1 MSFAH
6 LHVHTQYSILDG
18 ASRIKSTYRKANPK
32 KGREK
37 ERLTTGLIDKAVELE
52 MPSIAITDHGNM
64 FGAVEFY
71 QEAKAKGI
79 IPIIGCELYV
89 APKSRFDR
97 KTDNSEEKSALHL
110 VMLAKDRE
118 GYENLIKLVSL
129 GYTEGFYY
137 KPRVDHDLIQKYN
150 KGIIALSAC
159 IGGEI
164 PTRIRKNDYAGAV
177 EIAKMYQ
184 SIFGEDFYIE
194 LQDQGI
200 PNQRPINAA
209 LFKLAKENGIA
220 TVITNDVHYVEQ
232 SDSHAHDVLLA
243 VQTKSTLSKEGRF
256 RFPSDQFYMK
266 SEAEMRELFP
276 KMNNSFN
283 NTMII
288 TEKCRDLNILTK
300 EYFMPKY
307 PMEQGET
314 EATTLRNMCEEGLK
328 KRFDEQP
335 TPEAIERLD
344 MELAVIGKMGFEGY
358 FLIVQD
364 FINWAK
370 AQDISVGPGRGS
382 AAGSIVSYA
391 IGITDIN
398 PLDYNLLFERF
409 LNPDRISMPDIDI
422 DFQDDRRDEVI
433 QYVKDKYGHDN
444 VSQIATFSALHGKS
458 VVRDVCRAMDIE
470 LSTAD
475 RIAKMLPNGSSLIDA
490 YDDIPEF
497 RQAINDDGL
506 LTKMY
511 KTALKLEG
519 LVRSVGLH
527 AAGVVVADR
536 PISSLAPVYQDSKT
550 GNRACQYEM
559 NYIEDVG
566 LIKIDFLGIK
576 NLRLIKDSAAD
587 INKAYNANLDI
598 DQIPMN
604 DEKVFQLFREANT
617 MGVFQ
622 FESDGMRNMLINIA
636 PTSFDDLVSAVA
648 LYRPG
653 PLNANMDKQ
662 YADVK
667 NKRSAPKYPHN
678 DLIPILG
685 ETQGVLIYQEQVMAI
700 SRVLAGF
707 TPGEA
712 DELRKAMGKKLA
724 EKVEKLEG
732 QFISGGVSLGYDEKM
747 LKDMYAMMAGFAEYG
762 FNKSHSVCYA
772 MIAYKQA
779 YIKAYYPLEYYVALL
794 NTVIDDT
801 DKIKLYLTEIRN
813 KNIKIVPADVS
824 MSNAMFAQKDGA
836 VVYALHGIK
845 GVGSY
850 AAKLIE
856 EEREQNGAFASL
868 EDFAKRMD
876 THTVN
881 KKIYEALIKAGA
893 FECFDMNTQ
902 SLMDSVENILAF
914 ASHFQSESKAGQ
926 SMLFDSAP
934 NVANLESGLSIV
946 RKAEY
951 DSDVLRAN
959 EIETV
964 GFNLKYHIFSSYPTL
979 DLSKYNN
986 LADIDNIATG
996 SEFYVP
1002 CSVKGLRDSTTK
1014 KGAAMLIIDTEDTSC
1029 DKAFFILGE
1038 AVQKYKYMLA
1048 AGMMIV
1054 VHGNREKA
1062 KYNDNIYTSVLNIHF
1077 LDDVLNGNAKI
1088 EKTAQ
1093 KNKTQNEK
1101 NRGNASAA
1109 NNGSKYNRSSN
1120 GATNENANG
1129 DSGYSKEEIRSIA
1142 NFVNPLYEKCVQDAK
1157 NLNLSHLDKYVL
1169 IHLFKKTFDDM
1180 DLHCLKESI
1189 AKYPGDCPVVVSII
1203 DDDDSDSDKDSI
1215 PFELG
1220 NNFHVDEGSPFM
1232 ETTNGIRSL
1241 LKIGL
1246 HPCPT
1251 SV

>member
-37 ERLTTGLIDKAVELE
+37 ERLSIGLIDKAVELG
-52 MPSIAITDHGNM
+52 MPSLAITDHGNM

-71 QEAKAKGI
+71 KEAKDKGI
-79 IPIIGCELYV
+79 IPIIGCEMYV
-89 APKSRFDR
+89 APKTRFDR
-97 KTDNSEEKSALHL
+97 KTEGSEEKSALHL

-118 GYENLIKLVSL
+118 GYENLIKLVSF

-137 KPRVDHDLIQKYN
+137 KPRIDHELIEKYH

-164 PTRIRKNDYAGAV
+164 PTRLRRNDYEGADQLT
-177 EIAKMYQ
+177 KYYK
-184 SIFGEDFYIE
+184 SIFGDDFYIE

-200 PNQRPINAA
+200 ENQRVINAS
-209 LFKLAKENGIA
+209 LFKLAKENGVG

-232 SDSHAHDVLLA
+232 SDSQAHDILLA
-243 VQTKSTLSKEGRF
+243 VQTKSTITNEKRF

-266 SEAEMRELFP
+266 SEDEMRQLFP
-276 KMNNSFN
+276 KMNKAFE

-300 EYFMPKY
+300 EYYMPKY
-307 PMEQGET
+307 PMDEGET
-314 EATTLRNMCEEGLK
+314 EKTTLRNMCVAGLD
-328 KRFDEQP
+328 KRFNGNP
-335 TPEAIERLD
+335 TPEALERLD
-344 MELAVIGKMGFEGY
+344 MELGVIGKMGFEGY

-433 QYVKDKYGHDN
+433 NYVKEKYGHEN

-497 RQAINDDGL
+497 RAAINEDGL
-506 LTKMY
+506 LTTMY
-511 KTALKLEG
+511 NTALKLEG

-536 PISSLAPVYQDSKT
+536 PISNLAPVYQDSKT

-587 INKAYNANLDI
+587 INKMHNANLDI
-598 DQIPMN
+598 DKIPMD
-604 DEKVFQLFREANT
+604 DENVFKLFREANT

-653 PLNANMDKQ
+653 PLNASMDKE

-667 NKRSAPKYPHN
+667 NRRSAPKYKHN
-678 DLIPILG
+678 DLVPILG

-700 SRVLAGF
+700 SRALAGF

-712 DELRKAMGKKLA
+712 DELRKAMGKKLI

-732 QFISGGVSLGYDEKM
+732 QFISGGVSRGYDEKM
-747 LKDMYAMMAGFAEYG
+747 LKEMYAMMSGFAEYG

-779 YIKAYYPLEYYVALL
+779 YIKAYYPIEYYVALL

-801 DKIKLYLTEIRN
+801 DKIKLYLTEVRH
-813 KNIKIVPADVS
+813 KNMKVVPADVN
-824 MSNAMFAQKDGA
+824 MSNALFSQKDGMI
-836 VVYALHGIK
+836 VYALHGIK

-856 EEREQNGAFASL
+856 EEREANGEYTSL
-868 EDFAKRMD
+868 EDFAKRVD

-893 FECFDMNTQ
+893 LECFEINSQ
-902 SLMDSVENILAF
+902 SLLDSVEHILAF

-934 NVANLESGLSIV
+934 NVASMDSGLSII
-946 RKAEY
+946 KKPEY
-951 DSDVLRAN
+951 ENSILRAN

-964 GFNLKYHIFSSYPTL
+964 GFNLKHHMFASYPSL
-979 DLSKYNN
+979 DLSKYDN
-986 LADIDNIATG
+986 LAEIDNIATG
-996 SEFYVP
+996 NEFYVP
-1002 CSVKGLRDSTTK
+1002 CSVKGLRDSSTK
-1014 KGAAMLIIDTEDTSC
+1014 KGHPMLIIEAEDTTT
-1029 DKAFFILGE
+1029 DKSFFIMGE
-1038 AVQKYKYMLA
+1038 SINKYKYMLA
-1048 AGMMIV
+1048 VGMMIV
-1054 VHGNREKA
+1054 IHGNREKA
-1062 KYNDNIYTSVLNIHF
+1062 KYNDNIYTSVLNIYM
-1077 LDDVLNGNAKI
+1077 LDDVLNGTAKI
-1088 EKTAQ
+1088 EKNAEKNSQ
-1093 KNKTQNEK
+1093 KNKMQGNK
-1101 NRGNASAA
+1101 NTTSPQKSYSNSNNKALEQKSSSTNSDAVAVSSMFDKYMSADTINVTHLAS
-1109 NNGSKYNRSSN
+1109 
-1120 GATNENANG
+1120 T
-1129 DSGYSKEEIRSIA
+1129 
-1142 NFVNPLYEKCVQDAK
+1142 
-1157 NLNLSHLDKYVL
+1157 DKYVL
-1169 IHLFKKTFDDM
+1169 IHLLKKTFDDM

-1189 AKYPGDCPVVVSII
+1189 EKHPGSCPVVLNII
-1203 DDDDSDSDKDSI
+1203 DDDNDKSI
-1215 PFELG
+1215 PLTLG
-1220 NNFHVDEGSPFM
+1220 DRFFVDAESSFM
-1232 ETTNGIRSL
+1232 ETTNDSIRSL
-1241 LKIGL
+1241 LKISL
-1246 HPCPT
+1246 HPPQFG
-1251 SV
+1251 V

>member
-1 MSFAH
+1 MAFSH

-18 ASRIKSTYRKANPK
+18 ASRIKSTYRKANAK
-32 KGREK
+32 KKREK
-37 ERLTTGLIDKAVELE
+37 ELLSIGLIDKAIELG

-79 IPIIGCELYV
+79 IPIIGCEMYV
-89 APKSRFDR
+89 APKTRFDR

-110 VMLAKDRE
+110 VMLAKDKE

-137 KPRVDHDLIQKYN
+137 KPRIDHELIEKYH
-150 KGIIALSAC
+150 KGIIVLSAC

-164 PTRIRKNDYAGAV
+164 PTRIRRNDLEGADKL
-177 EIAKMYQ
+177 AKYYQ

-194 LQDQGI
+194 MQDQGI
-200 PNQRPINAA
+200 KDQRQINLE
-209 LFKLAKENGIA
+209 LFKIAKSNNIQ
-220 TVITNDVHYVEQ
+220 TIITNDVHYVAKE
-232 SDSHAHDVLLA
+232 DARAHDVLLA
-243 VQTKSTLSKEGRF
+243 VQTKSNLNNPNRF
-256 RFPSDQFYMK
+256 RFPSHEFYMK
-266 SEAEMRELFP
+266 SEEEMRVMFP
-276 KMNNSFN
+276 KMNNSFQ
-283 NTMII
+283 NTQII
-288 TEKCRDLNILTK
+288 TDKCRDLNILTK
-300 EYFMPKY
+300 EYYMPKY
-307 PMEQGET
+307 PMDEGET
-314 EATTLRNMCEEGLK
+314 EKTTLRNMCVEGLN
-328 KRFDEQP
+328 KRFDGNP
-335 TPEAIERLD
+335 TPEAIERLE
-344 MELAVIGKMGFEGY
+344 MELGVIGKMGFEGY

-370 AQDISVGPGRGS
+370 SEDISVGPGRGS
-382 AAGSIVSYA
+382 AAGSIVSYS

-458 VVRDVCRAMDIE
+458 VVRDVCRAMEID
-470 LSTAD
+470 LPTAD

-490 YDDIPEF
+490 YDDIAEF
-497 RQAINDDGL
+497 RAAIDEDGL
-506 LTKMY
+506 LTTMY
-511 KTALKLEG
+511 NTALKLEG

-587 INKAYNANLDI
+587 INKMHNANLDI
-598 DQIPMN
+598 EQIPM
-604 DEKVFQLFREANT
+604 DDDKVLQLFREANT

-622 FESDGMRNMLINIA
+622 FESDGMRNMLVNIA

-667 NKRSAPKYPHN
+667 NKRSAPKYAHD

-700 SRVLAGF
+700 SRALAGF

-724 EKVEKLEG
+724 EKVEKLEEK
-732 QFISGGVSLGYDEKM
+732 FITGGVALGYDQKM
-747 LKDMYAMMAGFAEYG
+747 LKEMYAMMAGFAEYG

-801 DKIKLYLTEIRN
+801 DKIKLYLTEVRN
-813 KNIKIVPADVS
+813 KSIEVLSPDVNNS
-824 MSNAMFAQKDGA
+824 SAIFAQKDGA
-836 VVYALHGIK
+836 VGYALHGIK
-845 GVGSY
+845 GVGIY
-850 AAKLIE
+850 AAKMIQ
-856 EEREQNGAFASL
+856 EEREKNGEYKSL
-868 EDFAKRMD
+868 EDFAKRSD
-876 THTVN
+876 THTIN

-893 FECFDMNTQ
+893 FDCFDINTQ
-902 SLMDSVENILAF
+902 SLMGSVEHILAF

-926 SMLFDSAP
+926 NMLFDSGSSE
-934 NVANLESGLSIV
+934 NTMESGLSIV
-946 RKAEY
+946 KKPEY
-951 DSDVLRAN
+951 DTSILRAN

-964 GFNLKYHIFSSYPTL
+964 GFNLRHHIFSAFPTL
-979 DLSKYNN
+979 DLSKYNS

-1002 CSVKGLRDSTTK
+1002 CFIKGLRESTTK
-1014 KGAAMLIIDTEDTSC
+1014 KGAAMLIIETEDMSIE
-1029 DKAFFILGE
+1029 KAFFIMGD
-1038 AVQKYKYMLA
+1038 AINKYKHMLA
-1048 AGMMIV
+1048 QGMMVV

-1062 KYNDNIYTSVLNIHF
+1062 RYNDNIYTSVVNIYM
-1077 LDDVLNGNAKI
+1077 LEDVLSGKAKIESDAQKIKTQNNNSPSSSKFVNKVNKANSANNGNSVNNNQTGETNYATGSVTNSTEQNAKI
-1088 EKTAQ
+1088 
-1093 KNKTQNEK
+1093 
-1101 NRGNASAA
+1101 
-1109 NNGSKYNRSSN
+1109 
-1120 GATNENANG
+1120 
-1129 DSGYSKEEIRSIA
+1129 D
-1142 NFVNPLYEKCVQDAK
+1142 EKCVITQIKQEKLDQF
-1157 NLNLSHLDKYVL
+1157 DKYVL
-1169 IHLFKKTFDDM
+1169 IHLFEKNFDDM
-1180 DLHCLKESI
+1180 DLHCLQESI
-1189 AKYPGDCPVVVSII
+1189 ESHPGSYNVVLNLI
-1203 DDDDSDSDKDSI
+1203 DNDKKDGTL
-1215 PFELG
+1215 LG
-1220 NNFHVDEGSPFM
+1220 LSTKFNVDPKEKFID
-1232 ETTNGIRSL
+1232 TTHHSIRSVA
-1241 LKIGL
+1241 KISL
-1246 HPCPT
+1246 HT
-1251 SV
+1251 SKLHV

>member
-1 MSFAH
+1 MAFSH

-37 ERLTTGLIDKAVELE
+37 ELLSIGLIDKAVELG

-89 APKSRFDR
+89 APKTRFDR

-110 VMLAKDRE
+110 VMLAKDKE

-137 KPRVDHDLIQKYN
+137 KPRIDHDLIAKYH

-164 PTRIRKNDYAGAV
+164 PTRIRRNDYDGAV
-177 EIAKMYQ
+177 EIAKKYQ

-200 PNQRPINAA
+200 ENQRQINFE
-209 LFKLAKENGIA
+209 LFKLAKENNIQ
-220 TVITNDVHYVEQ
+220 TIITNDVHYV
-232 SDSHAHDVLLA
+232 SKDDAKAHDVLLA
-243 VQTKSTLSKEGRF
+243 VQTKSSLNNPNRF
-256 RFPSDQFYMK
+256 RFPSHEFYMK
-266 SEAEMRELFP
+266 SEEEMRVMFP
-276 KMNNSFN
+276 KMNNSFK
-283 NTMII
+283 NTQII
-288 TEKCRDLNILTK
+288 TDKCRDLNILTK
-300 EYFMPKY
+300 EYYMPKY
-307 PMEQGET
+307 PMDEGET
-314 EATTLRNMCEEGLK
+314 EKTTLRNMCVEGLN
-328 KRFDEQP
+328 KRFNGEP
-335 TPEAIERLD
+335 TQEALDRLE
-344 MELAVIGKMGFEGY
+344 MELGVIGNMGFEGY

-382 AAGSIVSYA
+382 AAGSIVSYS

-433 QYVKDKYGHDN
+433 QYVKEKYGHDN

-497 RQAINDDGL
+497 RQAISENGL
-506 LTKMY
+506 LTTMY
-511 KTALKLEG
+511 NTALKLEG

-587 INKAYNANLDI
+587 INKIYNANLDI
-598 DQIPMN
+598 DQIPMD
-604 DEKVFQLFREANT
+604 DENVFKLFREANT

-622 FESDGMRNMLINIA
+622 FESDGMRNMLVNIA

-653 PLNANMDKQ
+653 PLNASMDKE

-667 NKRSAPKYPHN
+667 NNRSAPKYKHK
-678 DLIPILG
+678 DLVPILG

-712 DELRKAMGKKLA
+712 DELRKAMGKKLV
-724 EKVEKLEG
+724 EKVEKLEEK
-732 QFISGGVSLGYDEKM
+732 FISGGISLGYDKNM
-747 LKDMYAMMAGFAEYG
+747 LKEMYAMMAGFAEYG

-779 YIKAYYPLEYYVALL
+779 YIKAYYPIEYYVALL

-801 DKIKLYLTEIRN
+801 DKIKLYLTEVRH
-813 KNIKIVPADVS
+813 KAMKVLPPDVNNS
-824 MSNAMFAQKDGA
+824 SAIFAQKDGA
-836 VVYALHGIK
+836 IVYALHGIK
-845 GVGSY
+845 GVGIY
-850 AAKLIE
+850 AAKMIQD
-856 EEREQNGAFASL
+856 EREKNGQYTSL
-868 EDFAKRMD
+868 EDFAKRSD
-876 THTVN
+876 THTIN

-893 FECFDMNTQ
+893 FDCFEINTQ
-902 SLMDSVENILAF
+902 SLMDSVEHILAF

-926 SMLFDSAP
+926 SMLFDSGT
-934 NVANLESGLSIV
+934 NTDNMESGLSIV
-946 RKAEY
+946 KKVEY
-951 DSDVLRAN
+951 DSSTLRAN

-964 GFNLKYHIFSSYPTL
+964 GFNLKHHIFSGFPEL

-986 LADIDNIATG
+986 LTDIDNIVSG

-1002 CSVKGLRDSTTK
+1002 CLIKGLRETTTK
-1014 KGAAMLIIDTEDTSC
+1014 KGAAMLVVETEDMSIE
-1029 DKAFFILGE
+1029 KAFFIMGE
-1038 AVQKYKYMLA
+1038 AINKYKHILA
-1048 AGMMIV
+1048 ANMMV
-1054 VHGNREKA
+1054 VIHGNREKS
-1062 KYNDNIYTSVLNIHF
+1062 KYNDNIYTSVLDIYM
-1077 LDDVLNGNAKI
+1077 LEDVISGKAKI
-1088 EKTAQ
+1088 TSNAQ
-1093 KNKTQNEK
+1093 KNKAQNDKNSSTTGKFANNTNNKANVLNNNSNTTTQN
-1101 NRGNASAA
+1101 NQIAD
-1109 NNGSKYNRSSN
+1109 KYII
-1120 GATNENANG
+1120 NE
-1129 DSGYSKEEIRSIA
+1129 IQR
-1142 NFVNPLYEKCVQDAK
+1142 AK
-1157 NLNLSHLDKYVL
+1157 LNEFDKYVL
-1169 IHLFKKTFDDM
+1169 IYLFEKTFDDM
-1180 DLHCLKESI
+1180 DLHCLQESI
-1189 AKYPGDCPVVVSII
+1189 EKHPGSYPVVLNLV
-1203 DDDDSDSDKDSI
+1203 DNDKDDGVMLG
-1215 PFELG
+1215 LG
-1220 NNFHVDEGSPFM
+1220 NRFYVDAESNFIN
-1232 ETTNGIRSL
+1232 TTNDSIRSL
-1241 LKIGL
+1241 LKISL
-1246 HPCPT
+1246 HT
-1251 SV
+1251 S